1 MSSRQEVEEA
11 KTLREV
17 LERIGE
23 ARGADRVSLGAILQ
37 SIGQRT
43 FGALLLVPGLLLVSP
58 LSALPG
64 FGSLMAFIVFLF
76 GCQLVLGRKCAW
88 LPRFVLSRTIER
100 RRLDRAMRFLEPAAR
115 LSDRVVHPRLQYLA
129 MGIFARLIGLICLM
143 IAIIMAPL
151 ELVPMANT
159 TSGAA
164 IALFGLSLVARDGL
178 LALLALTATGAIFYF
193 GYSALTALLA

>member
-1 MSSRQEVEEA
+1 MFRNSRTAQIGHRKAIGRAAGASHLTLPSCLRTGFGGDSCEQPARVEEA

-17 LERIGE
+17 LERIGG
-23 ARGADRVSLGAILQ
+23 RGRQGIATPS

-43 FGALLLVPGLLLVSP
+43 LVPSCWFRALLVSS

-88 LPRFVLSRTIER
+88 MPLFFRTIER

-115 LSDRVVHPRLQYLA
+115 LSDEWYIRDCSTCHKYLRPPYRTD
-129 MGIFARLIGLICLM
+129 MPT

-151 ELVPMANT
+151 
-159 TSGAA
+159 SWCRWR
-164 IALFGLSLVARDGL
+164 IR
-178 LALLALTATGAIFYF
+178 
-193 GYSALTALLA
+193 